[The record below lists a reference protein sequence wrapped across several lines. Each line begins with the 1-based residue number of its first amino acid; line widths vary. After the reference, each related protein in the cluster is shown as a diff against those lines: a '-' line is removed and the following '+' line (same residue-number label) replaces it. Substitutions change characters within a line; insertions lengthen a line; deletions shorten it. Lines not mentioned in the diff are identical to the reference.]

1 MKLSFTSD
9 HREGN
14 KIILCLRRKQMLE
27 HALRGL
33 IAAEHLAFL
42 LTDVCLQ
49 DTNKYL
55 SYLRDTALQG
65 GSRCG

>member
-49 DTNKYL
+49 DTNK
-55 SYLRDTALQG
+55 
-65 GSRCG
+65 